1 MPQERKVTPCRV
13 YVDSRIPRG
22 WVELPLEFF
31 EATGI
36 EPDHHVVVRNRGLQV
51 KLRGR
56 VSELLEGC
64 EVSISPHLAVF
75 LDVRKADLLDVG
87 DHSRVA
93 DGLRDDVESFVDVLE
108 QSAARLSGI
117 VEEDHVRLE
126 GRTVLDVLD
135 HLIANRE
142 NPERSYLVVPP
153 NPEDTGIP
161 RGEVCEDPSLDVKE
175 WRPDDGTGKVRLFRP
190 GGEDDR

>member
-1 MPQERKVTPCRV
+1 MPKERRVAPCRV
-13 YVDSRIPRG
+13 YVDPRIPRG

-31 EATGI
+31 GTTGI
-36 EPDHHVVVRNRGLQV
+36 EPNRHIVVRHRKLQV

-56 VSELLEGC
+56 VSELLEAC

-75 LDVRKADLLDVG
+75 LDVRQADLLDVE
-87 DHSRVA
+87 DHATVLE
-93 DGLRDDVESFVDVLE
+93 GLMDDVESFDDVLE

-117 VEEDHVRLE
+117 IEEEGVSFE

-135 HLIANRE
+135 QLIAHKE
-142 NPERSYLVVPP
+142 SPERSYLVVPP
-153 NPEDTGIP
+153 NPEGTGVP
-161 RGEVCEDPSLDVKE
+161 RGEICEDPSLDVKE

-190 GGEDDR
+190 GGESEK